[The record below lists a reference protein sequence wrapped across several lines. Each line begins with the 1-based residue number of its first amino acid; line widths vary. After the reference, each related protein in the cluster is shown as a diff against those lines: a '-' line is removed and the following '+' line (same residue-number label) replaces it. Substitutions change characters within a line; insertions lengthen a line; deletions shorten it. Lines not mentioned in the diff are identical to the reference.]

1 MKKILKLTKSTC
13 SLFKY
18 DLKMKLSTLFI
29 LATLFT
35 TQANDIL
42 EQGAKIT
49 QNTINGTVSDKN
61 GVPLPGAN
69 ILEKGTTNGTQTDF
83 EGNFSIDVADENA
96 SLVISYVGFNTAEI
110 VVNGQSTFAI
120 VLEDDAAGLDEVVVV
135 GYGTTAK
142 KDVTGAISSIK
153 GEDFKNQPVTGLDKA
168 LQGRIA
174 GLQVVRNGGAPGS
187 SPKLRIRGTGTVN
200 NSDPLYIVD
209 GVPSSNIDGI
219 NPNNIESV
227 EVLKD
232 ASASAIY
239 GTRAANGV
247 LIVTTKKGK
256 SGKMEVNFQM
266 YTGFSNL
273 MKKLD
278 VLDAPTLAEIKRER
292 YTNDGIP
299 VDPIWNDPQY
309 QSQRT
314 NWQD

>member
-142 KDVTGAISSIK
+142 KDVTGAVSMVDAETIENIK
-153 GEDFKNQPVTGLDKA
+153 NKGMKFSFNKN
-168 LQGRIA
+168 
-174 GLQVVRNGGAPGS
+174 
-187 SPKLRIRGTGTVN
+187 
-200 NSDPLYIVD
+200 
-209 GVPSSNIDGI
+209 
-219 NPNNIESV
+219 
-227 EVLKD
+227 
-232 ASASAIY
+232 
-239 GTRAANGV
+239 
-247 LIVTTKKGK
+247 
-256 SGKMEVNFQM
+256 
-266 YTGFSNL
+266 
-273 MKKLD
+273 
-278 VLDAPTLAEIKRER
+278 
-292 YTNDGIP
+292 
-299 VDPIWNDPQY
+299 
-309 QSQRT
+309 
-314 NWQD
+314 

>member
-1 MKKILKLTKSTC
+1 MIELKKINHKQYYKIIKKILKLTKSTC

-142 KDVTGAISSIK
+142 KDVTGAI
-153 GEDFKNQPVTGLDKA
+153 
-168 LQGRIA
+168 
-174 GLQVVRNGGAPGS
+174 
-187 SPKLRIRGTGTVN
+187 
-200 NSDPLYIVD
+200 
-209 GVPSSNIDGI
+209 
-219 NPNNIESV
+219 
-227 EVLKD
+227 
-232 ASASAIY
+232 
-239 GTRAANGV
+239 
-247 LIVTTKKGK
+247 
-256 SGKMEVNFQM
+256 
-266 YTGFSNL
+266 
-273 MKKLD
+273 
-278 VLDAPTLAEIKRER
+278 
-292 YTNDGIP
+292 
-299 VDPIWNDPQY
+299 
-309 QSQRT
+309 
-314 NWQD
+314 

>member
-142 KDVTGAISSIK
+142 KDVTGAI
-153 GEDFKNQPVTGLDKA
+153 
-168 LQGRIA
+168 
-174 GLQVVRNGGAPGS
+174 
-187 SPKLRIRGTGTVN
+187 
-200 NSDPLYIVD
+200 
-209 GVPSSNIDGI
+209 
-219 NPNNIESV
+219 
-227 EVLKD
+227 
-232 ASASAIY
+232 
-239 GTRAANGV
+239 
-247 LIVTTKKGK
+247 
-256 SGKMEVNFQM
+256 
-266 YTGFSNL
+266 
-273 MKKLD
+273 
-278 VLDAPTLAEIKRER
+278 
-292 YTNDGIP
+292 
-299 VDPIWNDPQY
+299 
-309 QSQRT
+309 
-314 NWQD
+314 